1 MITKR
6 LTDLADIYA
15 GYLFTKGIQPDP
27 TSFYSVLQLK
37 DIKESG
43 DINIP
48 TLRVS
53 IQSTPKSKYFLKQD
67 DVLFSAKVRLQA
79 IHVKQPIKNI
89 IVSSHFF
96 LIRPKT
102 KLADSRYLSWF
113 LNQPPAKKFLAKH
126 TEGTSVLGVK
136 LKNLSELPVII
147 IPEEKR
153 NALLTLDELRHQHQT
168 LTKVLD
174 DKVKQLINSISS
186 QIFRFQEK

>member
-15 GYLFTKGIQPDP
+15 GYLFTKGIQSDP
-27 TSFYSVLQLK
+27 TSCYSVLQLK
-37 DIKESG
+37 DIKEAG

-48 TLRVS
+48 SLRVS
-53 IQSTPKSKYFLKQD
+53 IQSIPKSKYFLKQD

-79 IHVKQPIKNI
+79 IHVKQSVENI

-102 KLADSRYLSWF
+102 KLVDSRYLSWF

-147 IPEEKR
+147 MPEEKR
-153 NALLTLDELRHQHQT
+153 NALLALDELRHQHQT

-174 DKVKQLINSISS
+174 DKFNQLINSISS

>member
-6 LTDLADIYA
+6 LTDVADICA

-27 TSFYSVLQLK
+27 TSCYSVLQLK
-37 DIKESG
+37 DIKEIG

-79 IHVKQPIKNI
+79 IHVKQSVENI

-96 LIRPKT
+96 LIRPK
-102 KLADSRYLSWF
+102 
-113 LNQPPAKKFLAKH
+113 
-126 TEGTSVLGVK
+126 
-136 LKNLSELPVII
+136 
-147 IPEEKR
+147 
-153 NALLTLDELRHQHQT
+153 
-168 LTKVLD
+168 
-174 DKVKQLINSISS
+174 
-186 QIFRFQEK
+186 

>member
-6 LTDLADIYA
+6 LTDVADIYA

-27 TSFYSVLQLK
+27 ASCYSVLQLK
-37 DIKESG
+37 DIQSTG

-48 TLRVS
+48 TLKVS
-53 IQSTPKSKYFLKQD
+53 IQSAPKLKYFLKKD

-79 IHVKQPIKNI
+79 IHVKQYVENI

-102 KLADSRYLSWF
+102 KLVDSRYLSWF

-147 IPEEKR
+147 MPEEKR
-153 NALLTLDELRHQHQT
+153 NALLALDELRYQHQI
-168 LTKVLD
+168 LTKKLD
-174 DKVKQLINSISS
+174 NKVNQLINSISS
-186 QIFRFQEK
+186 QFFGVQEK